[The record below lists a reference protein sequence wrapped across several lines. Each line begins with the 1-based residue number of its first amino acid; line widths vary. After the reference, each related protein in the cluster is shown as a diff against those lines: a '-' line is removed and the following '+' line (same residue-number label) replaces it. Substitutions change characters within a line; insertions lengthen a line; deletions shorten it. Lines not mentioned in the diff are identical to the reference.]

1 MSPWFWLPLLAVLA
15 TAQTSLVPNL
25 QLGGAQPQLVLTW
38 VVCWAV
44 IRGRGEAL
52 PWAVAG
58 GFFLDL
64 LSQMPPGSHLLALV
78 AVTFLAD
85 LGHQVMQGSTA
96 LFAAAAVFAGSVM
109 YGLVLLGLLVV
120 TGHHPDFSG
129 TAVTEV
135 LPGALANLVV
145 LVPVFVAQRRIDSMF
160 PVSVLPAW

>member
-1 MSPWFWLPLLAVLA
+1 MSAWFWLPVLAFLAV
-15 TAQTSLVPNL
+15 AQTSLVPGL
-25 QLGGAQPQLVLTW
+25 QVSGAQPQLVLIW

-52 PWAVAG
+52 SWAIAG
-58 GFFLDL
+58 GLLLDL

-96 LFAAAAVFAGSVM
+96 LFAAAAVFAGSLLF
-109 YGLVLLGLLVV
+109 GLILLGVLVA
-120 TGHHPDFSG
+120 TGRHPDFAG
-129 TAVTEV
+129 ATVTGI
-135 LPGALANLVV
+135 LPGALYNLAV
-145 LVPVFVAQRRIDSMF
+145 LVPVFLIQRRLDRMF

>member
-1 MSPWFWLPLLAVLA
+1 VSAWLWLPILILLAVG
-15 TAQTSLVPNL
+15 QTSLVTGL
-25 QLGGAQPQLVLTW
+25 QVNGAQPQLVVTW

-58 GFFLDL
+58 GLLLDL

-85 LGHQVMQGSTA
+85 LGNQVMRGSTA
-96 LFAAAAVFAGSVM
+96 LFATAAVFAASLL
-109 YGLVLLGLLVV
+109 YGLLLLGILVI
-120 TGHHPDFSG
+120 TRRHPDVPG
-129 TAVTEV
+129 AIVTAI
-135 LPGALANLVV
+135 LPGALYNLAI
-145 LVPVFVAQRRIDSMF
+145 LVPVLMIQRRLDKLL

>member
-1 MSPWFWLPLLAVLA
+1 VSSWFWLPVLAVLA
-15 TAQTSLVPNL
+15 VAQTSLVPGL
-25 QLGGAQPQLVLTW
+25 QFNGAQPQLILAWVL
-38 VVCWAV
+38 CWAV

-58 GFFLDL
+58 GLFLDL

-96 LFAAAAVFAGSVM
+96 LFAAAAVFAGSLL
-109 YGLVLLGLLVV
+109 YGLLLLGVLVV
-120 TGHHPDFSG
+120 TGRQPDIAGS
-129 TAVTEV
+129 TVTEV
-135 LPGALANLVV
+135 LPGALYNLAV
-145 LVPVFVAQRRIDSMF
+145 LVPVFMIQRRLDSMF

>member
-1 MSPWFWLPLLAVLA
+1 MSAWFWLPLLVVLA
-15 TAQTSLVPNL
+15 VAQTSLVPGL
-25 QLGGAQPQLVLTW
+25 QVNGAQPELVLTW

-58 GFFLDL
+58 GLLLDL

-96 LFAAAAVFAGSVM
+96 LFAAAAVFAGSLL
-109 YGLVLLGLLVV
+109 YGLLLLGILVV
-120 TGHHPDFSG
+120 SGRHPDVAGFTV
-129 TAVTEV
+129 TAVV
-135 LPGALANLVV
+135 PGALYNLAV
-145 LVPVFVAQRRIDSMF
+145 LVPVLIAQRRLDDLF